1 MDINDFRTF
10 IEVSRTRHFG
20 QAAQNLCITQSAV
33 SARIKQLEDA
43 LGKSLFIRQRN
54 NIQLTPAGE
63 QMLFYAESIT
73 SAWNSAR
80 QNIGISTENRTSLVL
95 GGMIGLWDITLQD
108 WLHRVYSEFTNLT
121 IQAQIHGI
129 DVLHSRTLNG
139 SIDLAFV
146 YDPPVNDMITVKAIS
161 DIPLVLVSTQHGLDA
176 ERAVR
181 ENYVMVDWG
190 VSYTNS
196 HNRAYPDAPSAM
208 LYTSHDRI
216 ALDFLFARGGNA
228 YLAGPTVQ
236 PYVDEGRLHLV
247 GDAPVFSRTAFA
259 IYRTD
264 NENAPIISKLVDT
277 AIDVM
282 TEQHSG

>member
-20 QAAQNLCITQSAV
+20 QAAHNLCITQSAV
-33 SARIKQLEDA
+33 SARIKQLEEA
-43 LGKSLFIRQRN
+43 LGKPLFIRQRN

-63 QMLFYAESIT
+63 QMLFYAQSIT

-80 QNIGISTENRTSLVL
+80 QNIGITTGNRTSLVL
-95 GGMIGLWDITLQD
+95 GGMVSLWDMTLQD
-108 WLHRVYSEFTNLT
+108 WLHRVYSEFDNLT
-121 IQAQIHGI
+121 IQAQIHGT
-129 DVLHSRTLNG
+129 DVLQSRTLNG

-146 YDPPVNDMITVKAIS
+146 YDPPVNDMITVQTLS
-161 DIPLVLVSTQHGLDA
+161 DIPLVLVSTVKGLNA
-176 ERAVR
+176 QQAVT

-190 VSYTNS
+190 VSYANS
-196 HNRAYPDAPSAM
+196 HNRRFPDAPSAT

-236 PYVDEGRLHLV
+236 QHIDEGRLHPV
-247 GDAPVFSRTAFA
+247 DDAPVFSRTAFA
-259 IYRTD
+259 IYRKD
-264 NENAPIISKLVDT
+264 NDNVPIISKLVDT
-277 AIDVM
+277 AIEVM
-282 TEQHSG
+282 TN